1 MFRLIESK
9 MRNNISIGPVLI
21 KSSVKKEIIVRTN
34 EIPVII
40 DNIFD
45 KHYRTYSSGISAP
58 GRNIGLGF
66 NLKF

>member
-1 MFRLIESK
+1 VKENPLYFSVVFRLIESK

-34 EIPVII
+34 EIPVMI

-45 KHYRTYSSGISAP
+45 KFFIVIRPIL
-58 GRNIGLGF
+58 N
-66 NLKF
+66 